1 MFTAKIISKSK
12 SNGFINVD
20 VEFSK
25 GEEIVNHSFTGIV
38 EANQI
43 DRNIERY
50 LDILNKVDEE
60 LEKINIGEWQNPVKE
75 EIKREPTAEE
85 IAEREK
91 AQKQME
97 IDALIAQIKR
107 EKEIEE
113 LAKENSELQALIS
126 KENVKSI

>member
-20 VEFSK
+20 VEFKK

-43 DRNIERY
+43 DRNIERH

-60 LEKINIGEWQNPVKE
+60 LEKINIGEWQKPVKE
-75 EIKREPTAEE
+75 EVKREPTAEE
-85 IAEREK
+85 IEEREK